1 MNTRRIVII
10 TALIV
15 TLAVLVVAAFGKRGM
30 FALASLGDRKEKL
43 TSEIQRLKTENTG
56 LRQELR
62 KLERPDYQEQ
72 TIRDQLGM
80 AREGEVIYIFTTE

>member
-15 TLAVLVVAAFGKRGM
+15 TLAVLIVAAFGKRGI
-30 FALASLGDRKEKL
+30 FALASLSDRKEKL
-43 TSEIQRLKTENTG
+43 TTEIQRLKSQNEG
-56 LRQELR
+56 LRQQLNR
-62 KLERPDYQEQ
+62 LERPDYQEQ
-72 TIRDQLGM
+72 TIRAQMGM